1 MNLLYCAIYFAVTG
15 ILSFIIGRIF
25 PKNVFK
31 YDKFPFK
38 SFGFEN
44 GGKIYTKIGINKWQN
59 KVPDMSKIFKHFMPA
74 KNLSGGVDSQRLH
87 TMILETCEAEVTHL
101 LLCVTGLYCLWLWP
115 GAGGVVVYAI
125 YALFGNVP
133 FILIQRYNRPRL
145 VRLYSRSV
153 KNAAKE

>member
-59 KVPDMSKIFKHFMPA
+59 KVPDMSKIFKHLMPA

-87 TMILETCEAEVTHL
+87 TMILETCAAEVTHL

>member
-1 MNLLYCAIYFAVTG
+1 
-15 ILSFIIGRIF
+15 
-25 PKNVFK
+25 
-31 YDKFPFK
+31 
-38 SFGFEN
+38 
-44 GGKIYTKIGINKWQN
+44 
-59 KVPDMSKIFKHFMPA
+59 
-74 KNLSGGVDSQRLH
+74 
-87 TMILETCEAEVTHL
+87 MILETCEAEVTHL